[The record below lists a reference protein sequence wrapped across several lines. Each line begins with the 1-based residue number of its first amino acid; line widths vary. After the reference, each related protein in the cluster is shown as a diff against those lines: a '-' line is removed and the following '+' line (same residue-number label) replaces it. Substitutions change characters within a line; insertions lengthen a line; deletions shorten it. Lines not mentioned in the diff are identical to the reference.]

1 MQQRLGEIF
10 LGHGTGHPELS
21 GDLLERKAIAAVQ
34 DECRLGSGREQTQG
48 PLELLDALLG
58 LGLSRWIVL
67 RDRLH
72 FGEHIENVDRF
83 RLSGLP

>member
-48 PLELLDALLG
+48 PRELLDSLL
-58 LGLSRWIVL
+58 
-67 RDRLH
+67 
-72 FGEHIENVDRF
+72 
-83 RLSGLP
+83 